1 MNYTELTARI
11 QEICETTFTADQLA
25 MFVQQVEKNIYNIVQ
40 LPAQRANAIT
50 MATTGNEYLTAPDDY
65 VYPFSLAV
73 VDGGEYNFLVQVD
86 VNFIREAYPIPAV
99 LGRPKYYAL
108 FNHVCFILGPTPFSD
123 YTMELNYAR
132 YPESIVT
139 AENTWLGDNF
149 DPALLNG
156 ALVEAIRFMK
166 GEEDLVAMY
175 DKLYMQSVTLITQLS
190 EGKLR
195 QDAYRSGQARM
206 RVA

>member
-1 MNYTELTARI
+1 
-11 QEICETTFTADQLA
+11 
-25 MFVQQVEKNIYNIVQ
+25 
-40 LPAQRANAIT
+40 
-50 MATTGNEYLTAPDDY
+50 
-65 VYPFSLAV
+65 
-73 VDGGEYNFLVQVD
+73 
-86 VNFIREAYPIPAV
+86 
-99 LGRPKYYAL
+99 
-108 FNHVCFILGPTPFSD
+108 
-123 YTMELNYAR
+123 MELNYAR

>member
-1 MNYTELTARI
+1 MS
-11 QEICETTFTADQLA
+11 
-25 MFVQQVEKNIYNIVQ
+25 
-40 LPAQRANAIT
+40 
-50 MATTGNEYLTAPDDY
+50 TTGNEYLTAPDDY

-73 VDGGEYNFLVQVD
+73 VDGGEHNFLVQVD
-86 VNFIREAYPIPAV
+86 VNFIREAYPIPTV
-99 LGRPKYYAL
+99 LGRPKYYAI
-108 FNHVCFILGPTPFSD
+108 FSSTCFILGPTPFSD

-139 AENTWLGDNF
+139 AGTTWLGDNF

-156 ALVEAIRFMK
+156 TLVEAIRFMK

-175 DKLYMQSVTLITQLS
+175 DKMYMQSVTLITQLS

-206 RVA
+206 KVA